1 MQEGSATRTSQ
12 ASLSAALA
20 AVHASAG
27 PDGNHSLAEM
37 AYRDLDATL
46 QLLADR
52 ALYITGST
60 GAAIALRRIG
70 KNDMLCRASCGVN
83 APELGALLSSE
94 FGLSG
99 ESVRRR
105 QTLRCD
111 DAERDVRVNREVCR
125 QMGIASVVVMPV
137 VHDDEVLGV
146 FELFSGRVNAFGE
159 RDLSALQRLSEM
171 VETAVK
177 LAHAAAASPDRF
189 KHAEPAADA
198 AMREIAEEPVLEV
211 ETEAETVATR
221 LSGQSA
227 VASADASAEILEEA
241 SAEPDVR
248 TGAQPAML
256 SQTPVEARPEASSTV
271 AGGMLSDV
279 RTEVRNAI
287 EAAVPEIIRAVVAG
301 EIHAGAATGSAHE
314 FPVEA
319 SPSTAPAVASKLVV
333 RQPDETIASTPAS
346 AKKPVFWSAASVNP
360 EVERPAEPDQSHVP
374 MGLRNLR
381 KCEACGF
388 PVSASRVLCVECEEK
403 KWRGQLTIPQKNAVR
418 QSAIATASTPSTVA
432 GLTAADLTQ
441 AELTQA
447 ERAAAPGSGAP
458 LPGALSGTLSGT
470 LSGLAAPARV
480 SPPPTRTFAAAAQAA
495 APAMAPRSTTGMGM
509 GAGTSAARALE
520 TAPAK
525 MAAASLSEQVA
536 ASRSNAIPE
545 PVATAAGRAPQ
556 VPAPSEP
563 ELVLSAGLAPGQ
575 SWFASNKYIV
585 GALLV
590 VAAVVAAVF
599 LLR

>member
-1 MQEGSATRTSQ
+1 VQEGSATRTSQ

-20 AVHASAG
+20 AAG
-27 PDGNHSLAEM
+27 ARTAGVDARHIGQDENHSLAEM

-52 ALYITGST
+52 AQYITGST

-70 KNDMLCRASCGVN
+70 KNDMLCRASSGVN

-111 DAERDVRVNREVCR
+111 DAERDVRVNRDVCR

-146 FELFSGRVNAFGE
+146 FELFSGKVNAFGE
-159 RDLSALQRLSEM
+159 RDLSALERLSGM

-177 LAHAAAASPDRF
+177 LAHAATASPDRF

-211 ETEAETVATR
+211 EAE
-221 LSGQSA
+221 GQSLIA
-227 VASADASAEILEEA
+227 GLPGVAAEVPIPISIEA
-241 SAEPDVR
+241 SGDIANAVP
-248 TGAQPAML
+248 GKI
-256 SQTPVEARPEASSTV
+256 
-271 AGGMLSDV
+271 LSDV
-279 RTEVRNAI
+279 QSHVQSDAPSEVRSAI
-287 EAAVPEIIRAVVAG
+287 EAAVPEVIRDETVA
-301 EIHAGAATGSAHE
+301 S
-314 FPVEA
+314 
-319 SPSTAPAVASKLVV
+319 SPSASKKSL
-333 RQPDETIASTPAS
+333 
-346 AKKPVFWSAASVNP
+346 FWSAASMNP
-360 EVERPAEPDQSHVP
+360 EQEKPAEPDQSHVP

-388 PVSASRVLCVECEEK
+388 PVSASRALCVECEEK
-403 KWRGQLTIPQKNAVR
+403 KWRGQLTVPQKNAGR
-418 QSAIATASTPSTVA
+418 PSAGATA
-432 GLTAADLTQ
+432 LTASVG
-441 AELTQA
+441 
-447 ERAAAPGSGAP
+447 AAAGSGAP
-458 LPGALSGTLSGT
+458 SRSATSGSGDASPGAISGTLSGT
-470 LSGLAAPARV
+470 LSGLV
-480 SPPPTRTFAAAAQAA
+480 SPPRVGPAETRAFAATAQAS
-495 APAMAPRSTTGMGM
+495 APSMAPR
-509 GAGTSAARALE
+509 TSAA
-520 TAPAK
+520 TAMGA
-525 MAAASLSEQVA
+525 
-536 ASRSNAIPE
+536 
-545 PVATAAGRAPQ
+545 ATAAVRTFEVVPAEPPPASLLEAEAAVASKSIAKAAPHAAHATEPAPQ
-556 VPAPSEP
+556 VSPVSEP
-563 ELVLSAGLAPGQ
+563 ELVLSAGLSPRQ

-590 VAAVVAAVF
+590 VAAAVAAVF